1 MQVSNKR
8 MYEEVTEDM
17 LAKVS
22 SYKPLIGR
30 HEEVANLVE
39 VLNRKEKA
47 NPILLGEAGV
57 GKTAIV
63 EGLAQRIVAK
73 EVPSKLYNARLLE
86 LKLGRLVAMG
96 QKMGSLESAVEAL
109 FTEIMETEEEVILF
123 IDEFHTLMEAGKP
136 YVNGIQ
142 DYFKPYLARGEV
154 RIIGSTTT
162 AEYKQVERDKAMA
175 RRMTPI
181 IVNEPAFDDTVLI
194 LEGVKETFEAYHDV
208 EYAEGVI
215 PFIVSVTNRY
225 IKERVQPDKGIDYLD
240 LVGAKRN
247 LLYTIADTSE
257 FDEALLSEAEDMY
270 QNLKANNMEEAF
282 DNQQVIDT
290 ITEQR
295 NVYLAAEQ
303 ETRQRVIT
311 VADVKVILSEHLG
324 VDVDID
330 TGDQDDMNS
339 LKTLTDRLKGQVI
352 GQEDAVNGV
361 GKVLVHHQLGL
372 RNPEKPVGSF
382 LFYGPS
388 GVGKTELAKQIALEK
403 YGSKDNLLRIDM
415 GEYKEPHKISALLG
429 SPAGYIGYENGKGA
443 FESLRKK
450 PNQVVLID
458 EMEKAHPS
466 ILDVFLRVLDEGMLR
481 DSDNNLINFRETVL
495 IFTTNAKAN
504 KNSTV
509 SIGFGSNGG
518 TTVPTPQQV
527 VRFDQFKPEFLNR
540 FDAIIEFNDMTVDM
554 LESITDLRISELN
567 KRFTQQGYTVTF
579 TKPAKSLL
587 ASTSLDKGMGARPL
601 NRNLTKLVEDAMAT
615 YLLGGGQNKTFNFGV
630 EGGNIVLK
638 PEQTESQGEQLG
650 IIQQTPVE
658 APRHTHA

>member
-1 MQVSNKR
+1 MQANNNR
-8 MYEEVTEDM
+8 LYEEVTEDM
-17 LAKVS
+17 LAQVS
-22 SYKPLIGR
+22 KYKPLIGR
-30 HEEVANLVE
+30 QEEVANLVE

-73 EVPSKLYNARLLE
+73 EVPTKLYNTRLLE
-86 LKLGRLVAMG
+86 LKMGRLVAMG
-96 QKMGSLESAVEAL
+96 QRMGSVELVIEQVFEEILESD
-109 FTEIMETEEEVILF
+109 EEVILY
-123 IDEFHTLMEAGKP
+123 IDEFHTIMEVGKP
-136 YVNGIQ
+136 YTNGLQ

-181 IVNEPAFDDTVLI
+181 LVEEPKFEESLLI
-194 LEGVKETFEAYHDV
+194 LEGVKSTFEEYHDV
-208 EYAEGVI
+208 EYDEGTLE
-215 PFIVSVTNRY
+215 FIINVTDRY

-247 LLYTIADTSE
+247 LLYTVPDTSQ
-257 FDEALLSEAEDMY
+257 FDEVLDREAKEMY
-270 QNLKANNMEEAF
+270 DNLKATQMDEAYA
-282 DNQQVIDT
+282 NQQNIDLVT
-290 ITEQR
+290 AEREEYLETER
-295 NVYLAAEQ
+295 ES
-303 ETRQRVIT
+303 RQRLIT
-311 VADVKVILSEHLG
+311 ISDVKAILTEHLG
-324 VDVDID
+324 VEVDID
-330 TGDQDDMNS
+330 TGDGDELHN
-339 LKTLTDRLKGQVI
+339 LRNLTSRLKEQVI
-352 GQEDAVNGV
+352 GQDEAVESV

-372 RNPEKPVGSF
+372 RNPEKPVGTF
-382 LFYGPS
+382 LFHGPS

-403 YGSKDNLLRIDM
+403 FGSKDNLLRIDM

-429 SPAGYIGYENGKGA
+429 SPAGYVGYENGKGA

-466 ILDVFLRVLDEGMLR
+466 ILDVFLRVLDEGILR

-504 KNSTV
+504 KASNVT
-509 SIGFGSNGG
+509 IGFGGSSD
-518 TTVPTPQQV
+518 TTTKEQV

-540 FDAIIEFNDMTVDM
+540 FDAIIEFKDMTVGM
-554 LESITDLRISELN
+554 LELITDLRITELN
-567 KRFTQQGYTVTF
+567 KRYEQQGYKVKF

-587 ASTSLDKGMGARPL
+587 ATTSLDKGMGARPL
-601 NRNLTKLVEDAMAT
+601 NRNLTKLVEDSMAT
-615 YLLGGGQNKTFNFGV
+615 YLLGGGEDKTFNFGV
-630 EGGNIVLK
+630 ESNKIVLK
-638 PEQTESQGEQLG
+638 ASNNEPLIEEVG
-650 IIQQTPVE
+650 IIQQTVIE
-658 APRHTHA
+658 SPRHNQA

>member
-1 MQVSNKR
+1 MQANNNR
-8 MYEEVTEDM
+8 LYEEVTEDM
-17 LAKVS
+17 LSKVS
-22 SYKPLIGR
+22 SYKPLVGR

-73 EVPSKLYNARLLE
+73 EVPSKLYKSRLLE

-96 QKMGSLESAVEAL
+96 QKMGSVELVIEQLFEEILESD
-109 FTEIMETEEEVILF
+109 EEVILF

-136 YVNGIQ
+136 YTNGIQ

-154 RIIGSTTT
+154 RIIGSTTV

-181 IVNEPAFDDTVLI
+181 MVNEPDFDDSVLI
-194 LEGVKETFEAYHDV
+194 LEGVKSAFEEYHDV
-208 EYAEGVI
+208 EYAEGTLEY
-215 PFIVSVTNRY
+215 IVKVTNRY
-225 IKERVQPDKGIDYLD
+225 IKDRVQPDKGIDYLD

-247 LLYTIADTSE
+247 LLYTVPDTSE
-257 FDEALLSEAEDMY
+257 FDEVLEIAAVDMY
-270 QNLKANNMEEAF
+270 NNLKVQHMDEAYA
-282 DNQQVIDT
+282 NQQDIDRV
-290 ITEQR
+290 TEQR
-295 NVYLAAEQ
+295 LNYLEAERAS
-303 ETRQRVIT
+303 RQRLIT
-311 VADVKVILSEHLG
+311 VPDVKVILTNHMG

-330 TGDQDDMNS
+330 IDDTDDLQN
-339 LKTLTDRLKGQVI
+339 LRNLTSRLKEQVI
-352 GQEDAVNGV
+352 GQDEAVDSV
-361 GKVLVHHQLGL
+361 GKVLVQHHLGL
-372 RNPEKPVGSF
+372 RNPEKPVGTF

-388 GVGKTELAKQIALEK
+388 GVGKTELAKQIAFEK
-403 YGSKDNLLRIDM
+403 FGSKDNLLRIDM

-466 ILDVFLRVLDEGMLR
+466 ILDVFLRVLDEGILR
-481 DSDNNLINFRETVL
+481 DSDNNIINFRETVL

-504 KNSTV
+504 KASNVT
-509 SIGFGSNGG
+509 IGFGGNSTP
-518 TTVPTPQQV
+518 TTKEQV

-540 FDAIIEFNDMTVDM
+540 FDAIIEFKDMTVGM
-554 LESITDLRISELN
+554 LELITDLRITELN
-567 KRFTQQGYTVTF
+567 KRYEQQGYTVNF

-587 ASTSLDKGMGARPL
+587 ATTSLDKGMGARPL
-601 NRNLTKLVEDAMAT
+601 NRNLTKLVEDSMAS
-615 YLLGGGQNKTFNFGV
+615 YLLGGGVDKTFNFGV
-630 EGGNIVLK
+630 ESNKVVLK
-638 PEQTESQGEQLG
+638 SDRNTADIEQLD
-650 IIQQTPVE
+650 IIQQTAIE
-658 APRHTHA
+658 SPRHNQA